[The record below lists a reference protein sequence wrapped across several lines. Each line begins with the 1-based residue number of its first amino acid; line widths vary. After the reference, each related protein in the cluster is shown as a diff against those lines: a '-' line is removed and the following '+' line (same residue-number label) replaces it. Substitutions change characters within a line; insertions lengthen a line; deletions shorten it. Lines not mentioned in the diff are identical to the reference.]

1 MNAWIGPAIVAAVIS
16 SIVSAFGWYVS
27 WRTTVGLEKLRR
39 AEKVRDFQIALRA
52 EIRSELH
59 DLRDHDI
66 GDALS
71 VIKAKYAAEPGYSV
85 RIPMPVEHVVY
96 AALTAELHLL
106 PEAVIDPVVLYYRQR
121 ATIRQ
126 IVVDTREGGFAQLSA
141 EQQLAMYEDYLKLR
155 QYLAVMAE
163 QALEAIDKGL
173 NSPDAGLSGRRS
185 ASADPKA

>member
-59 DLRDHDI
+59 NLQSHDSSAI
-66 GDALS
+66 LEGVRERYRS
-71 VIKAKYAAEPGYSV
+71 EPGYSV
-85 RIPMPVEHVVY
+85 LVPRPVNHTVY
-96 AALTAELHLL
+96 TALVPELHLL
-106 PEAVIDPVVLYYRQR
+106 PEAVIDPIILYYRQR
-121 ATIRQ
+121 DTIENLVADIRD
-126 IVVDTREGGFAQLSA
+126 DTFRSLAPDR
-141 EQQLAMYEDYLKLR
+141 QLAMYEDYLKLR
-155 QYLAVMAE
+155 SVLEQLAQGAIG
-163 QALEAIDKGL
+163 ALERSL
-173 NSPDAGLSGRRS
+173 NNSVAGLSGRKS